1 MLYAGEKARSDDTG
15 RRVPGFIL
23 ATENLDCY
31 RPWLKRI
38 REWARKQ
45 GGRIMEAHL
54 IGDEV
59 PAAELTDEAIGCATR
74 HGGKTDHGVCMDQ
87 DREHAGRY
95 RHKVC
100 IARSV

>member
-59 PAAELTDEAIGCATR
+59 PAAELTDEAIAGADDNII
-74 HGGKTDHGVCMDQ
+74 GYPAEEGVGA
-87 DREHAGRY
+87 EGVAS
-95 RHKVC
+95 
-100 IARSV
+100 SV